1 MNNIN
6 PKLKEYIENEIFPL
20 YAKND
25 EGHGI
30 EHIKY
35 VIRRCLEFSSQF
47 QNINI
52 DMLYT
57 IASFHDLAHH
67 IDKDQHEILSAKI
80 FYEDEKIKE
89 FFTEEQRRIMKDAI
103 EDHRSSLE
111 YTPRND
117 YGKILSSADRTT
129 NLNKSIERTHL
140 YSSKNYPELTLEQKI
155 ERAYNYIKKKYG
167 KMGYAP
173 TYCKDTDYEKMNAEV
188 EALLSSKAKF
198 VLKYLQVNNIQDIKI
213 KAKYFAIEAHKDQKR
228 KSEPDK
234 PMIIHPISV
243 AMILEQYGFDDRVI
257 AAGYLHDVVEDTKYT
272 IEDIEKEF
280 GRDIASLVMGASEPD
295 KSLSWEERKQH
306 TIEETKKLPL
316 RNKLVICAD
325 KINNVEDLYL
335 KFEKNGQRDFSSFKR
350 GEEKQKWYYTN
361 IYKSLIFNEN
371 KDLPIFKRLKAAL
384 ELVFGKKEDLFLRDK
399 VFCGKEKYYQ
409 ELKKINA
416 QRQELLQLKK
426 LCSSN
431 PSFVIDFSGA
441 PKYDNSRII
450 ESLYDFFQ
458 IANFDIKLIENTSNL
473 ENISQIKGIV
483 FTRGL
488 LNELIHCYIQFLNKE
503 ISKNTYLEIQR
514 KYLALFKQS
523 IDFHIINYM
532 DPLVLLQKEYLS
544 RIDFGLNSIADF
556 NKINKFNDT
565 LTFFYHQFL
574 EKEKKCSFIDTT
586 FKSTLDTTIE
596 LTEQVLPLIRKKYIK
611 EFQKEIE

>member
-1 MNNIN
+1 M
-6 PKLKEYIENEIFPL
+6 
-20 YAKND
+20 
-25 EGHGI
+25 
-30 EHIKY
+30 
-35 VIRRCLEFSSQF
+35 
-47 QNINI
+47 
-52 DMLYT
+52 
-57 IASFHDLAHH
+57 
-67 IDKDQHEILSAKI
+67 
-80 FYEDEKIKE
+80 
-89 FFTEEQRRIMKDAI
+89 
-103 EDHRSSLE
+103 
-111 YTPRND
+111 
-117 YGKILSSADRTT
+117 
-129 NLNKSIERTHL
+129 
-140 YSSKNYPELTLEQKI
+140 
-155 ERAYNYIKKKYG
+155 
-167 KMGYAP
+167 
-173 TYCKDTDYEKMNAEV
+173 
-188 EALLSSKAKF
+188 
-198 VLKYLQVNNIQDIKI
+198 
-213 KAKYFAIEAHKDQKR
+213 
-228 KSEPDK
+228 
-234 PMIIHPISV
+234 
-243 AMILEQYGFDDRVI
+243 
-257 AAGYLHDVVEDTKYT
+257 
-272 IEDIEKEF
+272 
-280 GRDIASLVMGASEPD
+280 
-295 KSLSWEERKQH
+295 
-306 TIEETKKLPL
+306 
-316 RNKLVICAD
+316 
-325 KINNVEDLYL
+325 
-335 KFEKNGQRDFSSFKR
+335 
-350 GEEKQKWYYTN
+350 
-361 IYKSLIFNEN
+361 
-371 KDLPIFKRLKAAL
+371 
-384 ELVFGKKEDLFLRDK
+384 
-399 VFCGKEKYYQ
+399 FCGKEKYYQ

-458 IANFDIKLIENTSNL
+458 IANFNIKLIENTSNL
-473 ENISQIKGIV
+473 ENIPQIKGIV

-611 EFQKEIE
+611 KFQKEIE